1 MAKIQFGRL
10 TSETLARKQPPPL
23 FTLDMGLLKSKP
35 LFVIKLVD
43 VLAFL
48 HLLYP
53 NKVFKLPK
61 IMEGLWYIVS
71 GNHRFEAGIR
81 LKIQKFWVRI
91 LVVQPGASWD
101 LHPIPP
107 MTAQILQFIEMSD
120 NVIDTKTFTNVTTL
134 QKILHLAEIVQCYFN
149 EHQRTPNYIE
159 LQQQTLLDFKDH

>member
-10 TSETLARKQPPPL
+10 TSEALARKQPPPL

-101 LHPIPP
+101 LHPIP
-107 MTAQILQFIEMSD
+107 Q
-120 NVIDTKTFTNVTTL
+120 
-134 QKILHLAEIVQCYFN
+134 
-149 EHQRTPNYIE
+149 
-159 LQQQTLLDFKDH
+159 